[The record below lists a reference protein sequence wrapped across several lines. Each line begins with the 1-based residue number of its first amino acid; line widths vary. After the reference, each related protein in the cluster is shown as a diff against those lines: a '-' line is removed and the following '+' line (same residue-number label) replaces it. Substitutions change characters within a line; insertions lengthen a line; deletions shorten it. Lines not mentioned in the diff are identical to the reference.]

1 MRDLMITQCST
12 ILLAPEHIKQFQ
24 ALSREHNF
32 IFRAEMAES
41 LGNIKKKSFD
51 QEWGMTKEEFQ
62 EHYFDE
68 LLDLVNDSDN
78 MVRIKALK
86 TVGNIIDYIE
96 ESYLTKEII
105 PSFLRLTES
114 ILEDEDGM

>member
-1 MRDLMITQCST
+1 
-12 ILLAPEHIKQFQ
+12 
-24 ALSREHNF
+24 
-32 IFRAEMAES
+32 
-41 LGNIKKKSFD
+41 
-51 QEWGMTKEEFQ
+51 MTREEFQ

-86 TVGNIIDYIE
+86 TVGEIADYID
-96 ESYLTKEII
+96 ESVISKEII

-114 ILEDEDGM
+114 ILEDEDGMQALSLMLGKFVYSIQEKFH

>member
-1 MRDLMITQCST
+1 
-12 ILLAPEHIKQFQ
+12 
-24 ALSREHNF
+24 
-32 IFRAEMAES
+32 
-41 LGNIKKKSFD
+41 
-51 QEWGMTKEEFQ
+51 
-62 EHYFDE
+62 
-68 LLDLVNDSDN
+68 VNDSDN